1 MADKKTS
8 RGIYLYIDGKQVT
21 GSVRSIQNEM
31 RVLVKEQAN
40 MERGSKEYIN
50 AARKIAQL
58 DTILQQHKDY
68 QREVTQEYRKMSGA
82 ADDFEQKSKKAFSL
96 DSIASGINKLKGA
109 VVGFIASFTVD
120 RAIDEFAKLDDAQ
133 ANVQKYTG
141 LTRAEIKEL
150 NKDFDSLDT
159 RTARIRLNELAGDA
173 GRLGIQSKKDIL
185 DFVDAANIIDVALGE
200 DLGEG
205 AIKSIG
211 KLAQMFGDSD
221 RMGLKQAMLATGSA
235 INEVAQNS
243 SAAEP
248 YLVDFTNR
256 LSGVGNQAGFTIS
269 QIIGLGS
276 VLDQNAQQVETSATA
291 LSGLIMKIYQEPA
304 KFAKIAGLDV
314 KKFTDLMKKDA
325 NEALLTLLD
334 TLGKQGGLDKL
345 APIFKDMNL
354 NGARSSSIL
363 SVLAGNIER
372 VRKEQK
378 TATDA
383 FAEGKSVINEYDVQN
398 NTFSA
403 NMEKQKNVLLGYITD
418 IGEKLAP
425 MVLEGASAGNM
436 LLKVITSLVSILID
450 NRTVI
455 LTVVAAYVAYNTAI
469 KLQNAYVTISNTL
482 ATISKIRRIE
492 EALATTQSAAAQ
504 TLFNKTMQKG
514 SAVTKAYI
522 AVTSLLSAAKSLLTG
537 NIASARAAMIQ
548 FNTVMKS
555 NPWGL
560 ALAAIVAVGA
570 ALYTIYKRTTEV
582 SKATKAM
589 QEAEKQFNT
598 ELAQEN
604 RYVREL
610 FAAYKRTN
618 PESEE
623 HKRIREIIISKYGQY
638 LKNLIDEK
646 GNITDIGK
654 ALAIVNTKLKEQIA
668 LKVQN
673 AALDKIE
680 TEALDEYSEEMDK
693 LMSKV
698 SKQIKNPEIQNE
710 IREYLNTTL
719 TGLSESADYEVDN
732 MSGRIANKLREFG
745 LNTYEGGGFFGGGTI
760 DSSVSHLLNKVKEVN
775 NSIQAVRNRYAG
787 MFTELSSI
795 TEQFKLTPD
804 DNGGGDKPDSK
815 ADKTAVQRK
824 KVQDALLK
832 LDKEHNEKL
841 TAIHMSY
848 RNGDIK
854 SEAEYNAQLL
864 EQQEEYEKARVDKLN
879 EVKKGITDASVRAD
893 IDKQVSEIG
902 KKGLEREIKR
912 LSELKKI
919 INEADPASAEKQ
931 AYENRLREL
940 GLFGIDREKLTADQ
954 LAVLELLEKQ
964 HRDKMS
970 KIEKPEVTVQI
981 NALNTAQQ
989 EAEAERAKLRQ
1000 EGLISEE
1007 QYQHELLLIDIAYTT
1022 KKLQIDNL
1030 SEEQRE
1036 KLTRDSL
1043 EKQAKLY
1050 EQNAEIRERLASKK
1064 KKKPI
1069 ALDDSKNAEL
1079 ALLDTLFDEKLRKTE
1094 TYEQAR
1100 LDIIRKYALLEEEED
1115 MQKRDRMTQVAGFAL
1130 ESLQT
1135 LLSSY
1140 SSYAQAANNAEV
1152 AAINKKYDAQI
1163 KAAGNNSAR
1172 VKKIEAAR
1180 DKEIA
1185 KVNEKNTEK
1194 SFKIQIAMAMASTAQ
1209 SAINAYSS
1217 AAAIPVIGFTLAPIA
1232 ASVATAAG
1240 LLQVAAIKK
1249 QRDAAKEGYYK
1260 GGYYIDEGYTG
1271 GGDPKQVRGYLP
1283 DGSPVHGREFI
1294 ANHATTSLFSPLFD
1308 VFDEAQKHNTVSSIS
1323 KRDLAKALQIPTG
1336 YYQGGYSGAAP
1347 SSPTVIKDSRYDEL
1361 YNRFTDVME
1370 RLNEKMDVPFK
1381 GYVTYK
1387 GDNGIEDAQELDKK
1401 MMKNI
1406 SR

>member
-1 MADKKTS
+1 MADKVAR
-8 RGIYLYIDGKQVT
+8 RGVSIYIDGSKVIN
-21 GSVRSIQNEM
+21 SVKGIKSEM
-31 RVLVKEQAN
+31 AKLTNEQAK
-40 MERGSKEYIN
+40 MVYMSDEYI
-50 AARKIAQL
+50 AHARKIAQL
-58 DTILQQHKDY
+58 DNILQQHKDY
-68 QREVTQEYRKMSGA
+68 QKEITKEYGKMSGA
-82 ADDFEQKSKKAFSL
+82 ADDFEKKSKKAFSL

-109 VVGFIASFTVD
+109 IVGFIASFTVD
-120 RAIDEFAKLDDAQ
+120 KAIDEFAKLDAAQ

-173 GRLGIQSKKDIL
+173 GRLGIQSRKDIL

-211 KLAQMFGDSD
+211 KLAQMFGDAD

-256 LSGVGNQAGFTIS
+256 LSGVGNQAGFSIS

-314 KKFTDLMKKDA
+314 KKFADMMKKDA

-363 SVLAGNIER
+363 SVLAGNIEQ

-383 FAEGKSVINEYDVQN
+383 FAEGKSVMNEYDVQN

-436 LLKVITSLVSILID
+436 LLKVFTSLITILID
-450 NRTVI
+450 NKEAV
-455 LTVVAAYVAYNTAI
+455 LTVVGAYLAYNVALKAQIAYQTAY
-469 KLQNAYVTISNTL
+469 NAIATVARLITL
-482 ATISKIRRIE
+482 ANAGAKAIETGNTIR
-492 EALATTQSAAAQ
+492 AAAAQ
-504 TLFNKTMQKG
+504 KLYYTTLEKG
-514 SAVTKAYI
+514 GAVTKAYI
-522 AVTSLLSAAKSLLTG
+522 AVTSLLSAAKALLTG
-537 NIASARAAMIQ
+537 NIVAARAAMIQ

-555 NPWGL
+555 NTWGL
-560 ALAAIVAVGA
+560 ALAAIIAIGA
-570 ALYTIYKRTTEV
+570 ALYTVYKRTTEV

-589 QEAEKQFNT
+589 EEAEKQFNT
-598 ELAQEN
+598 ELAQET

-623 HKRIREIIISKYGQY
+623 HKRIREIIMSKYGQY
-638 LKNLIDEK
+638 LKDLIDEK

-710 IREYLNTTL
+710 IRKYLNTTL
-719 TGLSESADYEVDN
+719 TGLSESANYEVDN

-760 DSSVSHLLNKVKEVN
+760 DSSVSRLLNNIKEVN
-775 NSIQAVRNRYAG
+775 GSIQTVRNRYAG
-787 MFTELSSI
+787 MFTDLSSI
-795 TEQFKLTPD
+795 TEQFKITPD
-804 DNGGGDKPDSK
+804 DDGDGGSGGSGDKTS
-815 ADKTAVQRK
+815 VQRK
-824 KVQDALLK
+824 KINDALRTLEEQHLK
-832 LDKEHNEKL
+832 D
-841 TAIHMSY
+841 MSDIKARY
-848 RNGDIK
+848 LSGDIK
-854 SEAEYNAQLL
+854 TEEEYNQEILKQQDVYDQERKKKLQDLL
-864 EQQEEYEKARVDKLN
+864 KS
-879 EVKKGITDASVRAD
+879 ITDPSLRIDIAKQIAD
-893 IDKQVSEIG
+893 IDAKAYDRQISDMEKRRKALAKWNDEETKKIVQAALKDVDAQESKAEQDLAILRAKNEISDAEYRSRLLENEKKYLEERLRINGLTEEEIAKIRQQLDKNSGEQDINKADTRTSALDKYGLVSLESQKEQELALIKYYEDQGILTHEEAIKARIQADQNYLDGLTAKVSEV
-902 KKGLEREIKR
+902 
-912 LSELKKI
+912 
-919 INEADPASAEKQ
+919 NEKVQMVGGNLTGAMTNFASAEESAVSRKYDKQ
-931 AYENRLREL
+931 IAAAEGNSKKQK
-940 GLFGIDREKLTADQ
+940 KL
-954 LAVLELLEKQ
+954 
-964 HRDKMS
+964 
-970 KIEKPEVTVQI
+970 
-981 NALNTAQQ
+981 
-989 EAEAERAKLRQ
+989 
-1000 EGLISEE
+1000 EE
-1007 QYQHELLLIDIAYTT
+1007 QKQKEL
-1022 KKLQIDNL
+1022 
-1030 SEEQRE
+1030 
-1036 KLTRDSL
+1036 
-1043 EKQAKLY
+1043 
-1050 EQNAEIRERLASKK
+1050 NAIKA
-1064 KKKPI
+1064 
-1069 ALDDSKNAEL
+1069 
-1079 ALLDTLFDEKLRKTE
+1079 
-1094 TYEQAR
+1094 
-1100 LDIIRKYALLEEEED
+1100 KYAD
-1115 MQKRDRMTQVAGFAL
+1115 KQFAVTTAMT
-1130 ESLQT
+1130 
-1135 LLSSY
+1135 
-1140 SSYAQAANNAEV
+1140 
-1152 AAINKKYDAQI
+1152 I
-1163 KAAGNNSAR
+1163 
-1172 VKKIEAAR
+1172 
-1180 DKEIA
+1180 
-1185 KVNEKNTEK
+1185 
-1194 SFKIQIAMAMASTAQ
+1194 ASTAQ
-1209 SAINAYSS
+1209 AAMEAYKAMAGIPIVGPALGAIA
-1217 AAAIPVIGFTLAPIA
+1217 AGAAIAYGASQIA
-1232 ASVATAAG
+1232 VA
-1240 LLQVAAIKK
+1240 KE

-1283 DGSPVHGREFI
+1283 DGSPVHGKEFI
-1294 ANHATTSLFSPLFD
+1294 ASHATTSLFSPLFD
-1308 VFDEAQKHNTVSSIS
+1308 IFDEAQKHNTVSSIS
-1323 KRDLAKALQIPTG
+1323 KRDLAKALNIPTG
-1336 YYQGGYSGAAP
+1336 YYQGGYNGSSP
-1347 SSPTVIKDSRYDEL
+1347 SSPTVIRDSIPEDL
-1361 YNRFTDVME
+1361 YERFTDVLE
-1370 RLNEKMDVPFK
+1370 RLDEKMDVPFK

-1387 GDNGIEDAQELDKK
+1387 GDDGIEEAQSLDEK
-1401 MMKNI
+1401 MMKNV